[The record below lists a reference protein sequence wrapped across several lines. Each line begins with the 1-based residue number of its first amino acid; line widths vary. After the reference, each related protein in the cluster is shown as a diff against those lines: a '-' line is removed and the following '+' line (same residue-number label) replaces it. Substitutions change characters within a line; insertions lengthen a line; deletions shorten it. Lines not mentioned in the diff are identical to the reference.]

1 MAMAKPG
8 ARAEARPKTPIF
20 DAMIDEARRS
30 PRDTDIS
37 HEELGR
43 RLNITDEERR
53 AAQADID
60 HWLRE
65 DAEGEDSGSSADGAR
80 TNGRPAAERAR
91 RKVRRG

>member
-8 ARAEARPKTPIF
+8 ARTEARPKTPIF

-60 HWLRE
+60 RWLRE
-65 DAEGEDSGSSADGAR
+65 DAEGEDSAAPAGGAL
-80 TNGRPAAERAR
+80 TNGRPGTEHIPRRAR
-91 RKVRRG
+91 RR